1 MAEKR
6 DPPAYQEYAAA
17 NLAKLPFRVM
27 SLQDRGLL
35 YTMRMEC
42 WVNQRLPADPVSLAL
57 VLGISVDEV
66 EESLPSVMLFMK
78 KSEGFIVCP
87 ELENYR
93 QSLLDRRERQ
103 SQGGKTGAK
112 ITNKKRS
119 ATGKPTS
126 KPQVSR
132 RGSDESLVQSR
143 PEQNSQN
150 HSNHSEDSTEQW
162 VEDYNSTDEDQ
173 SQQGEVF

>member
-1 MAEKR
+1 MGEKR
-6 DPPAYQEYAAA
+6 DPPAYQEYAA
-17 NLAKLPFRVM
+17 NTLSKLPFRVM

-42 WVNQRLPADPVSLAL
+42 WVNQRLPADPASLAL

-66 EESLPSVMLFMK
+66 EESLPSVMLFMAI
-78 KSEGFIVCP
+78 SEGFIVCP

-93 QSLLDRRERQ
+93 QSLIERREKQ

-126 KPQVSR
+126 KATSKPQVSR
-132 RGSDESLVQSR
+132 RGNDESLVQSR

-150 HSNHSEDSTEQW
+150 HSNHQEEELDPWIVDYDKAGSE
-162 VEDYNSTDEDQ
+162 
-173 SQQGEVF
+173 GF